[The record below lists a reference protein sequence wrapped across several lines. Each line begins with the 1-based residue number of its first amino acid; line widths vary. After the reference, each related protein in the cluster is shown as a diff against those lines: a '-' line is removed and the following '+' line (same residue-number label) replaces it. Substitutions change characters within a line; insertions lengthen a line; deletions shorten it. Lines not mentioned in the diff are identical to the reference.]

1 MTFLTITQTHKAT
14 GIPTYRLRA
23 MAKQKQ
29 IPGFYSGTRFYVA
42 FEKFLEIMSNEADNS
57 VERSFSHD

>member
-29 IPGFYSGTRFYVA
+29 IPGFYSGNRLYIA
-42 FEKFLEIMSNEADNS
+42 LEKFLEIMSREADNA
-57 VERSFSHD
+57 VERSISHD

>member
-23 MAKQKQ
+23 MAKQKKL
-29 IPGFYSGTRFYVA
+29 PGIYSGNRFLVA
-42 FEKFLEIMSNEADNS
+42 FEKFLEILSNEADNT